1 MALITMAVFVL
12 ALLAIER
19 ITDTPLVSRIFA
31 GTIAART
38 RADYSATFSPR
49 VAPVRSS
56 LTKNQPAATTASASR

>member
-1 MALITMAVFVL
+1 MALVTMAVFVL

-19 ITDTPLVSRIFA
+19 ITNTPLVSRIFE
-31 GTIAART
+31 GTIGART

-56 LTKNQPAATTASASR
+56 VIRSQPAATASASR